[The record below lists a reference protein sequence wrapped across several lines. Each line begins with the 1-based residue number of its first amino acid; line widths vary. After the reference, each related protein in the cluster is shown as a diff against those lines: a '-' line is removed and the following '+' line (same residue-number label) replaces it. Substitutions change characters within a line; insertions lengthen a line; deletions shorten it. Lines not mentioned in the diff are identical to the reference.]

1 MKSGYLAGTALIAA
15 LGFGA
20 AGAQQVMPAPAMP
33 QGMARPSTSAPA
45 GLVQGMVTPQLG
57 TAPVMTPPHPAGSPD
72 EVQMLA
78 LQPFSGMV
86 PGMVARS
93 AHDMGAG
100 RPPTAMPPGS
110 IAGTAPGM
118 GGLRAP
124 PR

>member
-1 MKSGYLAGTALIAA
+1 MRHVILKEDAMKIGYLAGTALIAA
-15 LGFGA
+15 LGIGT
-20 AGAQQVMPAPAMP
+20 AGAQQGAASP
-33 QGMARPSTSAPA
+33 GTSTPA
-45 GLVQGMVTPQLG
+45 GVVQGTV
-57 TAPVMTPPHPAGSPD
+57 APPVGAPMTPPHPVGSRD
-72 EVQMLA
+72 EVQMLR

-86 PGMVARS
+86 PGMVARN

-110 IAGTAPGM
+110 IAGQAPGM